1 MGMPLM
7 WLGWPA
13 GTTGA
18 VVAAS
23 VVAGAVV
30 AVVVRLSAGRANAA
44 RPPVGPM
51 AEQRKEVAHERTRC
65 A

>member
-7 WLGWPA
+7 WVGWPP

-23 VVAGAVV
+23 VVVAGAVV
-30 AVVVRLSAGRANAA
+30 AVVVRLSAGRAGGAGS
-44 RPPVGPM
+44 PVGPM
-51 AEQRKEVAHERTRC
+51 AERRKDVAP
-65 A
+65 

>member
-23 VVAGAVV
+23 VVAAGAVA
-30 AVVVRLSAGRANAA
+30 AVVVRLSVVRADRA
-44 RPPVGPM
+44 RPPAEPM
-51 AEQRKEVAHERTRC
+51 PQRKEVAP
-65 A
+65 

>member
-18 VVAAS
+18 IVAAS
-23 VVAGAVV
+23 MVAAGAVV
-30 AVVVRLSAGRANAA
+30 AVVVRLSAGRAGAD
-44 RPPVGPM
+44 RSVG
-51 AEQRKEVAHERTRC
+51 RTDG
-65 A
+65 